1 MSHVL
6 FITRKLRGKGG
17 MQQYTQDLLVAF
29 QEITGGNTVLL
40 GPRRLLQYPSFPFL
54 ALWRG
59 VHAARRGYRV
69 HLGDMALSP
78 LAVAIKFF
86 IPGAKITATASGLD
100 VLRTLP
106 LYQWMLRR
114 SLPSLD
120 RVICI
125 SHATADAVYA
135 RGVLRGKIVVI
146 PCGIWMGADECVRRG
161 KRGEPRLLT
170 VGRLVPRKGVAW
182 FLSEVLPLLLQEY
195 PHLHYTVVGTGP
207 HEKLIKKVVHEKG
220 LEDAVTLAGAV
231 SDERRNQLLKESDC
245 FVVPNVPREADM
257 EGFGIVCIEASSR
270 GVPVVAARLEGLT
283 EAVQEGETGLF
294 FQTGNAKECVQCI
307 RSVLT
312 QPPDPLSVAR
322 CTREH
327 YSWPQ
332 LLPRLRDALLS

>member
-1 MSHVL
+1 
-6 FITRKLRGKGG
+6 
-17 MQQYTQDLLVAF
+17 
-29 QEITGGNTVLL
+29 
-40 GPRRLLQYPSFPFL
+40 
-54 ALWRG
+54 
-59 VHAARRGYRV
+59 
-69 HLGDMALSP
+69 MALSP

-86 IPGAKITATASGLD
+86 VPGAKITATAFGLD

-106 LYQWMLRR
+106 FYQWMLRW
-114 SLPSLD
+114 SLLSLD

-125 SHATADAVYA
+125 SHATADAVHA
-135 RGVLRGKIVVI
+135 RGVLREKIVII
-146 PCGIWMGADECVRRG
+146 PCGIWMGTEECVRKGR
-161 KRGEPRLLT
+161 RGEPRLLT

-195 PHLHYTVVGTGP
+195 PRLHYTVVGTGP
-207 HEKLIKKVVHEKG
+207 QEKLIKKIVREKG

-231 SDERRNQLLKESDC
+231 SDKCRNQLFVESDC

-283 EAVQEGETGLF
+283 EAVQEGGTGLF
-294 FQTGNAKECVQCI
+294 FRTGDAKECVRCI
-307 RSVLT
+307 RSMLT

-322 CTREH
+322 STREH

-332 LLPRLRDALLS
+332 LLPRLRDALFS